1 MAEIDLETRGPGE
14 VWGTR
19 QSGYPSFR
27 LINPLSD
34 NDLVQASW
42 EESGNLL
49 SADPRLKSPENMVV
63 ANYFRRYYRGRM
75 ELADIG

>member
-1 MAEIDLETRGPGE
+1 
-14 VWGTR
+14 
-19 QSGYPSFR
+19 
-27 LINPLSD
+27 LSD

-49 SADPRLKSPENMVV
+49 SADPKLESPENMVV
-63 ANYFRRYYRGRM
+63 ADYFRRYYRGRM